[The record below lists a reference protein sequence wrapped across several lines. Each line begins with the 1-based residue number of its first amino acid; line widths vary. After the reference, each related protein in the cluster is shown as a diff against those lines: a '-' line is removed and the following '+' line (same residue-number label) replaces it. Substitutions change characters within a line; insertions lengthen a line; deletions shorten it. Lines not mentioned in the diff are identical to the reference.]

1 MCLIVSML
9 FVSKASTS
17 VLSSVASSFR
27 SLQTR
32 GLDLILVLFLSA
44 VTSFGQTY
52 NWKNVVIKGG
62 GFVSGLITHPNAPG
76 VVYARTD
83 IGGAYRWNAA
93 GNSWIPLLDFGAD
106 ANTYGIESVAID
118 PSASN
123 RLYIA
128 ASRNTSSLKYILVS
142 TNQGATFSSF
152 TPPFSLDGNA
162 RGRGGGERMAVD
174 PNLNSILFY
183 GTKSQGLFQSHLVA
197 GGQLPGHHHGQRRWD
212 RVCAVRQEQRVARQ
226 RDAGDFRW
234 SLPDRQ
240 QPLSKPRRR
249 NQLVAGFQRR
259 AGNANAASRRAG
271 WVGEHVRHLQ

>member
-27 SLQTR
+27 SIRTR

-93 GNSWIPLLDFGAD
+93 GNSWIPLSHFGAD

-183 GTKSQGLFQSHLVA
+183 GTKSQGLYKSV
-197 GGQLPGHHHGQRRWD
+197 
-212 RVCAVRQEQRVARQ
+212 
-226 RDAGDFRW
+226 
-234 SLPDRQ
+234 
-240 QPLSKPRRR
+240 
-249 NQLVAGFQRR
+249 N
-259 AGNANAASRRAG
+259 
-271 WVGEHVRHLQ
+271 